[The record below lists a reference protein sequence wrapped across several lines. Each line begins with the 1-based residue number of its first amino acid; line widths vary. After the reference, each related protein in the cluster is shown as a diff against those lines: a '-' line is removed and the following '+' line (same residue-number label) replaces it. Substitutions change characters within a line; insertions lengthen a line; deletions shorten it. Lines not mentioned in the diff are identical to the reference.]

1 MQIIIKLY
9 LKFNLS
15 TELLKVLI
23 LPSHL
28 PLLVPSGP
36 RKIVHSSIVP
46 NALNSCLTSSS
57 FCCLLNI
64 PTKSFRSY

>member
-1 MQIIIKLY
+1 MQTFTVANNGK
-9 LKFNLS
+9 
-15 TELLKVLI
+15 
-23 LPSHL
+23 SHL

-46 NALNSCLTSSS
+46 KALNSCLTSSS

-64 PTKSFRSY
+64 PTKSFRSN